1 MRASRVIGWTLAAS
15 AFTTLGAAAAQQPP
29 AAPAGPGASSPSADS
44 TAVNREQATLGGYF
58 AVPEIPAVTFLDA
71 SSAKVTR
78 PVTPRD
84 FVAALVEAVDEDG
97 RIQQGFALE
106 GALSLLPAFRPTQ
119 EQYMRGGLP
128 YVLAN
133 TLISI
138 ATVQSSGDTTDTD
151 FGIGARAVLLDRGDP
166 FRNREYTTRLG
177 AALRSCRPGAPPEN
191 IPQPGQQPSE
201 AQRVALE
208 EELRA
213 RREVQLA
220 CLADVTDK
228 LAREA
233 AATNWN
239 TPRVT
244 IAYAA
249 RIRLEESKLS
259 ERTHT
264 GDRYWAVASYPLA
277 RAVQG
282 IGYVDYT
289 HHRRVDDVDAFDVLT
304 YGGRINGGSA
314 TLNFFY
320 EILGERRTDA
330 PAAVRSQ
337 SSSWSA
343 GIEFLATEGLWI
355 STGFGER
362 AQEALQP
369 DRTVIIANIRW
380 GLSRKA
386 FLSPT
391 PGGAR

>member
-1 MRASRVIGWTLAAS
+1 MRAHRVVWWTLVVS
-15 AFTTLGAAAAQQPP
+15 ALSLGAAAAQQPP
-29 AAPAGPGASSPSADS
+29 PAPAGPGASSASADS

-84 FVAALVEAVDEDG
+84 FVAALVESVDEDG
-97 RIQQGFALE
+97 RVQQGFALE
-106 GALSLLPAFRPTQ
+106 GALSLVPAFRPTQ
-119 EQYMRGGLP
+119 DQYMSGGLP

-138 ATVQSSGDTTDTD
+138 ATVQSSGDTADTEV
-151 FGIGARAVLLDRGDP
+151 GIGARAVLIDRGDP
-166 FRNREYTTRLG
+166 FRNRGYTTRLG
-177 AALRSCRPGAPPEN
+177 AALRSCRPRTPPEN
-191 IPQPGQQPSE
+191 LPQPGQQQSE

-239 TPRVT
+239 TLRVT
-244 IAYAA
+244 VAYAT

-259 ERTHT
+259 ERTHS

-277 RAVQG
+277 RAVQA

-289 HHRRVDDVDAFDVLT
+289 HHRRQDDVDAFDAWT
-304 YGGRINGGSA
+304 YGGRVNGGGA

-320 EILGERRTDA
+320 EVLGERRADA
-330 PAAVRSQ
+330 PAGVRSQ

-386 FLSPT
+386 FLSPP